1 MLILDDDW
9 KDMVY
14 AESQR
19 AYEDGDQ
26 PSEIQR
32 ELCGKERV
40 MAAQTDDVQ
49 ALIKELWW
57 TASLPVDTDLSAF
70 HYVMQILERLGLR

>member
-57 TASLPVDTDLSAF
+57 TYP
-70 HYVMQILERLGLR
+70 HLGTNSQFWSIIELLTKIGLIR